1 MGSLALQWI
10 LALPLPF
17 RFRKAIILFIKRD
30 FGYQANPMNPSRALQ
45 CHPLKWLL
53 SRHFYCCIYYLLLGL
68 KNKILILIYF
78 LTLILNPILM
88 IRFGMQDIHRH
99 VMELKNS
106 ERSRR
111 RQLPSGYG
119 LASGNDCGGRI
130 LVYGPL
136 RLQRVDDYLTNYFSR
151 S

>member
-1 MGSLALQWI
+1 
-10 LALPLPF
+10 
-17 RFRKAIILFIKRD
+17 
-30 FGYQANPMNPSRALQ
+30 
-45 CHPLKWLL
+45 
-53 SRHFYCCIYYLLLGL
+53 
-68 KNKILILIYF
+68 
-78 LTLILNPILM
+78 M